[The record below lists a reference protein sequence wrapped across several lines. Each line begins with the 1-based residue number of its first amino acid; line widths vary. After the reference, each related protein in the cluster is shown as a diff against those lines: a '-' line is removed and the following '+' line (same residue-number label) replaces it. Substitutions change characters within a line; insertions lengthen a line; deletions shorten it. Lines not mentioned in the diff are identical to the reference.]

1 MGRTSEPPVTQ
12 SNILMKTFQNL
23 HSMAVA
29 NRMSNYMVQHI
40 PCHTQAVEKA
50 IELATAALLSVARQE
65 KRDCMIKN
73 ELKSQCKI
81 SKFD

>member
-1 MGRTSEPPVTQ
+1 MPVD
-12 SNILMKTFQNL
+12 
-23 HSMAVA
+23 
-29 NRMSNYMVQHI
+29 RMSNYMVQHI

-73 ELKSQCKI
+73 ELKSQ
-81 SKFD
+81 